1 MDDFQ
6 PAVLWRF
13 WRMRWQLA
21 CARLIRDLAVWSDIR
36 AFPPLA
42 LLAGLNC
49 VSALIVMRQRS
60 GGLPLTLSNWRLCV
74 AAIAAAGLTIGSRW
88 LLGRIE
94 REPPAFRIRVFLA
107 AVSVFPLIVLLTV
120 ATPRNS
126 ITAIGFVSL
135 LAVAASNANLLW
147 SRRHPAP
154 QQAMKTD
161 SVPRRMETPPA
172 VVRVVP
178 EAAPVPLAT
187 HPAGS
192 EWTERTCGER
202 GEVLFRGRVSAG
214 FAAGQSLTTV
224 HIPFF
229 PAFPCVPDFTCEII
243 DEPAV
248 RARTPVVYRYGV
260 RIELKRSGSVL
271 TPLDVAVEFRTTQA
285 VASRAA

>member
-1 MDDFQ
+1 MDDFR

-36 AFPPLA
+36 AFPPSA

-49 VSALIVMRQRS
+49 VSVLIVMRQRS

-74 AAIAAAGLTIGSRW
+74 AAVAAAGLTIGSRW
-88 LLGRIE
+88 LLTRIE

-135 LAVAASNANLLW
+135 LAVVAGNANLLW
-147 SRRHPAP
+147 SRRHSAP
-154 QQAMKTD
+154 PETLKMV
-161 SVPRRMETPPA
+161 SEPRLVETPPA

-178 EAAPVPLAT
+178 EAAPEPFPT
-187 HPAGS
+187 HPAGC

-202 GEVLFRGRVSAG
+202 RELHFRGSVSAS

-224 HIPFF
+224 HIPFI
-229 PAFPCVPDFTCEII
+229 PAFPCIPEFTCQII
-243 DEPAV
+243 DQPAV
-248 RARTPVVYRYGV
+248 RSRTPVVYRYGV
-260 RIELKRSGSVL
+260 RIELKRTGSVL
-271 TPLDVAVEFRTTQA
+271 TPLDVAVEFRATQA
-285 VASRAA
+285 IASRAA